1 MFSSDSDIKDIAE
14 ADVEVTE
21 NIVAGVEAGDLIR
34 EGSKESI
41 NTLKNPSGSNTAQ
54 GTPRSRAGDST
65 HDESSLDVSSRLE
78 CSEDSGSRSGIIDE
92 NANPTLSST
101 PLRRGRDKTSTPLG
115 TPAVGGKSRYP
126 DELFSHR

>member
-14 ADVEVTE
+14 ADVETGD
-21 NIVAGVEAGDLIR
+21 NILVGLEAGDLNR

-54 GTPRSRAGDST
+54 GTPRSRTG
-65 HDESSLDVSSRLE
+65 ESSKDQSNLDVSSRLE
-78 CSEDSGSRSGIIDE
+78 CSEDSGSRSRNIDE

-101 PLRRGRDKTSTPLG
+101 PLRRGRDQTSTPLG
-115 TPAVGGKSRYP
+115 TPASGGKSRYP
-126 DELFSHR
+126 DESFIPR